1 MEYTT
6 SQETKILLKINGIY
20 SFALFLGGIFLQV
33 FLFTLGG
40 FRALV
45 EYNLVSAGSLL
56 IFYFLSGWIL
66 TRVRSKNLLLFGIS
80 AYILLFSLL
89 FLFREQSLSLLAVLG
104 AIHGMATGIFWGVM
118 NLLHYV
124 FITQEAR
131 HRFFGRQSFL
141 FSITGGVAPILGG
154 MLISLMG
161 FLVSKEFGYSFV
173 FFLVAVLMALVYH
186 QATKLPEQ
194 KVIDFS
200 LHDMTKHRRSHIWKS
215 VLLQDFFAG
224 MFDAMFPAFSAVIIF
239 LIVKEEFVLGF
250 VNAAGAII
258 AACAGLS
265 AGIILAKK
273 QTSFIVASFIAAFGI
288 GLFAWQQNWWGL
300 IALTFLFNAAMPVI
314 GVASSKTFF
323 DVMDRLGRDWQK
335 KYYLFLEREIA
346 LGLGRVSSLLL
357 FLLAVSDRNQL
368 EIARIAIGLLAFVP
382 LCIGFFLMRIM
393 RVMRIDT

>member
-1 MEYTT
+1 M
-6 SQETKILLKINGIY
+6 QETSILLKINGIY

-40 FRALV
+40 FRAV
-45 EYNLVSAGSLL
+45 AEYNLASAGFIL
-56 IFYFLSGWIL
+56 IFYFFSGWML
-66 TRVRSKNLLLFGIS
+66 TRVKSKNLLLLGIG
-80 AYILLFSLL
+80 AYILLFLLL
-89 FLFREQSLSLLAVLG
+89 FLFREQSLSLLVLLG

-118 NLLHYV
+118 NLLQYT
-124 FITQEAR
+124 FITAELR

-141 FSITGGVAPILGG
+141 FSITGGIAPILGG

-173 FFLVAVLMALVYH
+173 FFLIAVLMAMLYRE
-186 QATKLPEQ
+186 AKNLPDQE
-194 KVIDFS
+194 VIDFS
-200 LHDMTKHRRSHIWKS
+200 LYDVTKHRRSRMWK
-215 VLLQDFFAG
+215 LTLFQDFFAG
-224 MFDAMFPAFSAVIIF
+224 MFDSLFPAFSAVLIF

-250 VNAAGAII
+250 VNAAGAIV
-258 AACAGLS
+258 AACGGLA

-273 QTSFIVASFIAAFGI
+273 QISFIVTSFVAAFGI

-300 IALTFLFNAAMPVI
+300 IALTFLFNAAIPVL
-314 GVASSKTFF
+314 GVASSKIFF
-323 DVMDRLGRDWQK
+323 DVMDRFGKDWQK

-357 FLLAVSDRNQL
+357 FLLVVSDRNQL

-382 LCIGFFLMRIM
+382 LCMGFFLMRIM
-393 RVMRIDT
+393 CGMRIDS